1 LNGRVNLVES
11 SYVTILWENFLA
23 RSKCTGFSSL
33 VSKACLFQFKRATV
47 QNSETG
53 QLEPA
58 SYRISKVAWLSDE
71 EHPVIGDVVKRIEDL
86 TGLTASTA
94 EELQVLNYG
103 IGGHYE
109 PHCDFAQEKEKDVFT
124 SIGTGNRI
132 ATFLFYVSS
141 LVALSYA

>member
-1 LNGRVNLVES
+1 
-11 SYVTILWENFLA
+11 
-23 RSKCTGFSSL
+23 
-33 VSKACLFQFKRATV
+33 LFQFKRATV

-141 LVALSYA
+141 LVALFYLCVRNFCSGHFFKFHLRCFPFVAKLIVANLT